1 MNPQKQKS
9 PWFNYARY
17 SSMALQMLVII
28 AGGIFCGFKLDEY
41 LKFKLP
47 LFTVLFSMLSVGF
60 AVWYVTKDLMKK

>member
-1 MNPQKQKS
+1 MNPQKQKR
-9 PWFNYARY
+9 PLFDYAKY

-60 AVWYVTKDLMKK
+60 AVWYVTKDLLKK